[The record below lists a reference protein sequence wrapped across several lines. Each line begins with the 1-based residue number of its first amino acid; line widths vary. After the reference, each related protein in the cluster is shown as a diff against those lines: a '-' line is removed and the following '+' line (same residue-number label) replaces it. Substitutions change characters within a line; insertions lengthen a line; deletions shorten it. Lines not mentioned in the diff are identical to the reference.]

1 MPRRPVT
8 TRAFLVAATLV
19 TSAAV
24 GVGVLSAP
32 GGSGAVAPLVVR
44 AAGQSVVSGADIN
57 ARPASVSRGVDAS
70 ADASGGLAPAAQQ
83 SGESAKQAQRGAA
96 QGSLVRVPPF
106 KVAKTRAPLEK
117 IPPGPPPPVPGDPFS
132 FRIGT
137 LNILGSQHR
146 GGGTSRASA
155 LAGAIQGRGVDIVG
169 MQEVQD
175 DQLAVLQNQLSGY
188 TVWPGRALGNQG
200 VRLQI
205 AWRDSLFSL
214 VDTGSITTTFDHQ
227 QRPIPWVLLE
237 NRATTAQFYVIDV
250 HNSPRDQE
258 GDRDAATGAEIAL
271 INNLRSTGR
280 TVFILG
286 DMNEHTE
293 FFCRVAAS
301 TGMVGSNG
309 ASYSGGCNTGAG
321 PIKIDWIMGSGGEV
335 DFSGHVVDYGDPI
348 RYATDHAFV
357 HAAVRVTPMV
367 PPS

>member
-1 MPRRPVT
+1 MPRRPAA
-8 TRAFLVAATLV
+8 TRACLLAATLI
-19 TSAAV
+19 TGAAV
-24 GVGVLSAP
+24 GAGVLRAP
-32 GGSGAVAPLVVR
+32 GPVDVMVVE
-44 AAGQSVVSGADIN
+44 AASRSVVSGADVN
-57 ARPASVSRGVDAS
+57 ARPATVSRGGERAGD
-70 ADASGGLAPAAQQ
+70 LAPAAQT
-83 SGESAKQAQRGAA
+83 SERTSDKARRDRPDA
-96 QGSLVRVPPF
+96 GSLVRIPRF
-106 KVAKTRAPLEK
+106 KVARTTEPIEK
-117 IPPGPPPPVPGDPFS
+117 LPPGPVPGDPFS

-137 LNILGSQHR
+137 LNILGSQHKS
-146 GGGTSRASA
+146 GGTSRASA

-169 MQEVQD
+169 LQEVQD

-188 TVWPGRALGNQG
+188 TVWPGQSLGNQG

-237 NRATTAQFYVIDV
+237 DRATQGQFYVIDV

-258 GDRDAATGAEIAL
+258 GDRDSATGEEIAL
-271 INNLRSTGR
+271 INELRSTGKP
-280 TVFILG
+280 VFIVG

-309 ASYSGGCNTGAG
+309 AYYSGGCNTGAG
-321 PIKIDWIMGSGGEV
+321 PIKIDWILGSGGEV

-357 HAAVRVTPMV
+357 HADVQVTPLI
-367 PPS
+367 SQG

>member
-1 MPRRPVT
+1 MLRRPAA
-8 TRAFLVAATLV
+8 TRAFLLAATLV
-19 TSAAV
+19 TGAAV
-24 GVGVLSAP
+24 GAGVLNAP
-32 GGSGAVAPLVVR
+32 GPVVEMMVVEAGS
-44 AAGQSVVSGADIN
+44 QSVVSGVHVK
-57 ARPASVSRGVDAS
+57 ARPARVSRGEEM
-70 ADASGGLAPAAQQ
+70 ADGLAPAARTSQQ
-83 SGESAKQAQRGAA
+83 GSEQTSKKARQGQGE
-96 QGSLVRVPPF
+96 GSLVRVPPY
-106 KVAKTRAPLEK
+106 KVAKTRQSIEK

-188 TVWPGRALGNQG
+188 TIWPGQSLGNQG
-200 VRLQI
+200 VRLQV
-205 AWRDSLFSL
+205 AWRDSMFSL
-214 VDTGSITTTFDHQ
+214 VGTGSITTTFDHQ

-237 NRATTAQFYVIDV
+237 ERATGGQFYVIDV

-258 GDRDAATGAEIAL
+258 GDRDAATGEEIAL
-271 INNLRSTGR
+271 INQLQGTGKP
-280 TVFILG
+280 VFIVG

-357 HAAVRVTPMV
+357 HADVRVAPMV
-367 PPS
+367 PQG

>member
-1 MPRRPVT
+1 MPRRPAA
-8 TRAFLVAATLV
+8 TRACLLAATLI
-19 TSAAV
+19 TGAAV
-24 GVGVLSAP
+24 GVGVLKAP
-32 GGSGAVAPLVVR
+32 GPVDLMVVE
-44 AAGQSVVSGADIN
+44 AASQSVVSSADVR
-57 ARPASVSRGVDAS
+57 ARPASVSRGGERA
-70 ADASGGLAPAAQQ
+70 GGLAPAAQT
-83 SGESAKQAQRGAA
+83 SGRATGKARQDRPEA
-96 QGSLVRVPPF
+96 GSLVRIPPF
-106 KVAKTRAPLEK
+106 KVVRTTKPIEK
-117 IPPGPPPPVPGDPFS
+117 LPPGPVPGDPFS

-169 MQEVQD
+169 LQEVQD

-188 TVWPGRALGNQG
+188 TIWPGQGLGNQG

-237 NRATTAQFYVIDV
+237 DRATQGQFYVIDV

-258 GDRDAATGAEIAL
+258 GDRDAATGEEIAL
-271 INNLRSTGR
+271 INELRSTGKP
-280 TVFILG
+280 VFIVG

-309 ASYSGGCNTGAG
+309 AYYSGGCNTGAG
-321 PIKIDWIMGSGGEV
+321 PIKIDWILGSGGEV

-357 HAAVRVTPMV
+357 HADVQVTPLI
-367 PPS
+367 PQG

>member
-1 MPRRPVT
+1 MV
-8 TRAFLVAATLV
+8 VEAA
-19 TSAAV
+19 S
-24 GVGVLSAP
+24 
-32 GGSGAVAPLVVR
+32 R
-44 AAGQSVVSGADIN
+44 SVVSGADVH
-57 ARPASVSRGVDAS
+57 ARPASVSRGAER
-70 ADASGGLAPAAQQ
+70 AGRLAPAAQT
-83 SGESAKQAQRGAA
+83 SGTSKKKAA
-96 QGSLVRVPPF
+96 QQRPGEGSLVR
-106 KVAKTRAPLEK
+106 
-117 IPPGPPPPVPGDPFS
+117 IPPYEVARTTEPIEKLPPGPVPGDPFS

-188 TVWPGRALGNQG
+188 TVWPGQALGNQG

-214 VDTGSITTTFDHQ
+214 VDTGSITTTFDRQ

-237 NRATTAQFYVIDV
+237 NRATQGQFYVIDV

-258 GDRDAATGAEIAL
+258 GDRDAATGEEIAL
-271 INNLRSTGR
+271 INQLRSTGK
-280 TVFILG
+280 TVFIVG

-301 TGMVGSNG
+301 TGMIGSNG

-357 HAAVRVTPMV
+357 HADVRVTPMIAQD
-367 PPS
+367 